1 MTPEYINKK
10 AYEKYPVAMDQRTD
24 SLGFGDFNAPPRQ
37 GYIEAYK
44 EISSFPTIKGWVA
57 RDKDGT
63 LCFYSNAKPW
73 RYDRRFDED
82 PHQHREGDVMR
93 INGDLLPTL
102 RWEDEPIEVEL
113 PIIRK

>member
-1 MTPEYINKK
+1 MSPEDINKK

-44 EISSFPTIKGWVA
+44 EISAMPTIKGWVVRDASGELCYFSLKPFRYKGFWSTGIRHA
-57 RDKDGT
+57 RIMMLADRT
-63 LCFYSNAKPW
+63 LFPDL
-73 RYDRRFDED
+73 RYED
-82 PHQHREGDVMR
+82 D
-93 INGDLLPTL
+93 
-102 RWEDEPIEVEL
+102 PIEVEL

>member
-1 MTPEYINKK
+1 MTPEEINKK

-44 EISSFPTIKGWVA
+44 EISALPTIKGWVA
-57 RDKDGT
+57 RDKHG
-63 LCFYSNAKPW
+63 LLWLYRVRPERRSYWWYSGETDQIGIDKALFPA
-73 RYDRRFDED
+73 
-82 PHQHREGDVMR
+82 
-93 INGDLLPTL
+93 L

>member
-1 MTPEYINKK
+1 MTPEEINKK

-44 EISSFPTIKGWVA
+44 EISALPTIKGWVA
-57 RDKDGT
+57 RDKKGQA
-63 LCFYSNAKPW
+63 LCFYTIRPTRSEHVWSCPVHSCCPIKDKKVFP
-73 RYDRRFDED
+73 
-82 PHQHREGDVMR
+82 
-93 INGDLLPTL
+93 DLK
-102 RWEDEPIEVEL
+102 WEDEPIEVEL